1 MIWGWTKS
9 FGEWA
14 IWKSF
19 RSYSYGSSTLLYIP
33 LSYPWVNLNFVQFF
47 CAALFGVCTMGLV
60 LKSFGKRWGIRYNQ
74 MYTFFFRE
82 LISSL
87 WKFLRI
93 TLFSQGN
100 RVKDQ
105 LNLEQ
110 PGLSSMHH
118 RPESRLAQS
127 RAHASAST

>member
-1 MIWGWTKS
+1 MYRGACKIFW
-9 FGEWA
+9 
-14 IWKSF
+14 
-19 RSYSYGSSTLLYIP
+19 
-33 LSYPWVNLNFVQFF
+33 
-47 CAALFGVCTMGLV
+47 
-60 LKSFGKRWGIRYNQ
+60 KRWGIRYNQ

-87 WKFLRI
+87 WKFWRI

-127 RAHASAST
+127 RAHFSKYLEVSVQPCLKLLFYKIHFHSKRLKVADFGLLGTISHQGSHAKCL